1 MKKKYKATV
10 ALAISVLGAG
20 ATMSWPASYGFWGG
34 MLHNGFLAATIG
46 GMADW
51 FAVTAIFRKPLGI
64 SYKTEI
70 IIRNRQRIMDALV
83 EFVGHDLLSTENV
96 MHFVD
101 KQNVAGLLA
110 QYIDIQGKDRLSS
123 LAEEITNVVFRDM
136 DAQTLTKKV
145 TPFIKEAVDN
155 KILPA
160 ISDDILDR
168 LSSREITDIILK
180 GLLNAGED
188 LLHEEAILSI
198 LKENV
203 GEFLKKYEGD
213 GMGRGFVMGL
223 MGLDKEK
230 VSGLLVKKA
239 QSWMDSVR
247 TDEEK
252 WAEVSQ
258 WLLVRM
264 QLLCQNQRIKDNLE
278 RKLRE
283 FSSEEK
289 IEAMVR
295 KYLDGVISNNEM
307 GDKVQRAARDF
318 LEKFVENDQWKEKMD
333 VVIKGWM
340 ARELEAHHNTITN
353 MIEERLNGLSNEE
366 LVEFTEEKVADDLQ
380 MIRINGS
387 VVGSLAGMALYILV
401 YLAGQVIHP

>member
-1 MKKKYKATV
+1 
-10 ALAISVLGAG
+10 
-20 ATMSWPASYGFWGG
+20 
-34 MLHNGFLAATIG
+34 
-46 GMADW
+46 
-51 FAVTAIFRKPLGI
+51 
-64 SYKTEI
+64 
-70 IIRNRQRIMDALV
+70 
-83 EFVGHDLLSTENV
+83 
-96 MHFVD
+96 
-101 KQNVAGLLA
+101 
-110 QYIDIQGKDRLSS
+110 
-123 LAEEITNVVFRDM
+123 
-136 DAQTLTKKV
+136 
-145 TPFIKEAVDN
+145 
-155 KILPA
+155 
-160 ISDDILDR
+160 
-168 LSSREITDIILK
+168 
-180 GLLNAGED
+180 
-188 LLHEEAILSI
+188 EEAILSI

-230 VSGLLVKKA
+230 VSDLLVKKA
-239 QSWMDSVR
+239 QSWMDSVK

-252 WAEVSQ
+252 WAEVSR

-264 QLLCQNQRIKDNLE
+264 QMLCQNQRLKDNLE

-289 IEAMVR
+289 IEVMVR

-307 GDKVQRAARDF
+307 GDKVHRAARDF
-318 LEKFVENDQWKEKMD
+318 LEKFVENDEWKEKVD
-333 VVIKGWM
+333 GVIKGWM
-340 ARELEAHHNTITN
+340 ARELETHHNTITN
-353 MIEERLNGLSNEE
+353 MIEERLNGLSDEE